1 MTPQTFHPFPLL
13 PIEIRLKIWTW
24 SLPRPRFLEYDE
36 LQYEPNHPNPP
47 ARLIKPVTLNVNQ
60 ESRQLALRY
69 FSKPLDTRR
78 DCVDFENDYFFQEGL
93 PAKGIVKEKWAAKF
107 AIEDV
112 EKIENLV
119 LEYRRFEK
127 CRIEF
132 KATALYYI
140 DHVLPNL
147 KGIMLHYHIIEPLL
161 RTVAMDFWKLDNPV
175 VDDEKSQEILA
186 PMKMFAEEMLEGI
199 RKEKERKGERWRVIN
214 VGVRDCKVCKECM
227 KLARCHAAQKAFR
240 ARRKKER
247 DEREERQRG
256 IAQRESSA
264 MGALGGGIAAT

>member
-1 MTPQTFHPFPLL
+1 M
-13 PIEIRLKIWTW
+13 
-24 SLPRPRFLEYDE
+24 
-36 LQYEPNHPNPP
+36 
-47 ARLIKPVTLNVNQ
+47 
-60 ESRQLALRY
+60 
-69 FSKPLDTRR
+69 
-78 DCVDFENDYFFQEGL
+78 
-93 PAKGIVKEKWAAKF
+93 KEKWAAKF